1 MRVEQLLQVLVEQE
15 HRVRELGA
23 LRAPGRAVREEG
35 DGRAWRVGGDRSGRS
50 SRVLFLLALGVSIL
64 ALTNKFL
71 LDLFL
76 VEWMQETLLQYFPNL
91 IFNLILII
99 LAGLLVSRTLEVGLG
114 LAEGED
120 LTGH

>member
-1 MRVEQLLQVLVEQE
+1 MK
-15 HRVRELGA
+15 
-23 LRAPGRAVREEG
+23 
-35 DGRAWRVGGDRSGRS
+35 RSIPIL
-50 SRVLFLLALGVSIL
+50 VLFLLALGVSIL

-99 LAGLLVSRTLEVGLG
+99 LAGFLVSRTLEVGLG